1 MTVVFVDVRGSTSLA
16 EHLTA
21 TEFSSTLNRFY
32 EAVTAIFVRRD
43 GFIGKFVGDEVM
55 AIFLPIFAGRDY
67 ARQAIIATHEL
78 LCEINVLSEA
88 GLDLSFR
95 IGVHTGPAFFG
106 TVTGADGA
114 FSDFTALGDTVNTA
128 ARLVALADPGEA
140 LISEASYAAANLD
153 PNALDERTLELKGK
167 SEPVIVRVT
176 KSPSHEDAVSAGS
189 TASKELEVLH
199 LRRTKSN
206 E

>member
-1 MTVVFVDVRGSTSLA
+1 LTVVFVDVRGSTSLA

-21 TEFSSTLNRFY
+21 TEFSTTLNRFY

-43 GFIGKFVGDEVM
+43 GFIDKFVGDEVM
-55 AIFLPIFAGRDY
+55 AVFLPIFAGRNY

-78 LCEINVLSEA
+78 LCELNVRSEL
-88 GLDLSFR
+88 GSDLSIG

-128 ARLVALADPGEA
+128 ARLVALAGPGEA
-140 LISEASYAAANLD
+140 LISEASYKASKLD
-153 PNALDERTLELKGK
+153 PTDLDKRTLELKGR
-167 SEPVIVRVT
+167 SEPISVRIT
-176 KSPSHEDAVSAGS
+176 RTPSYEGSVLAGN
-189 TASKELEVLH
+189 TAPEEHKQ
-199 LRRTKSN
+199 
-206 E
+206 